1 MNPTERLWESSFR
14 GVILLAAGLAT
25 ACSSDPSD
33 HMGPREDP
41 TPPTGRVATA
51 VVVSGDPSLGPT
63 FYIVSLNDQQFLSLA
78 ANDSSAFV
86 SLPPGWYTVRLSWQP
101 VFALFSGARPQWCVP
116 TAPIE
121 RLVEV
126 IRGDNRAEA
135 TFSVDCPPL
144 EGTGHLLLSVGARG
158 AHLPDSVKV
167 TLNRTIGPRVQLAVA
182 VASNDSTTMEIP
194 VGVFQAFLKVPSNC
208 KTTESFLGPHNPRWA
223 VFRRNRS
230 SRVAFQVT
238 CT

>member
-33 HMGPREDP
+33 HMGPQEDP

-63 FYIVSLNDQQFLSLA
+63 PYIVSLNDQQFLSLA

-101 VFALFSGARPQWCVP
+101 AFSLLGARPQWCLP

-121 RLVEV
+121 RLVEL
-126 IRGDNRAEA
+126 IKGDTRAEA

-167 TLNRTIGPRVQLAVA
+167 TLNRAIGPRVQLAVA
-182 VASNDSTTMEIP
+182 VASNDSATMEIP
-194 VGVFQAFLKVPSNC
+194 VGVFQALLKVPSNC
-208 KTTESFLGPHNPRWA
+208 KTTPTLFGSHNPQWA